1 MIRHATRRR
10 WRSRDRVSTPSPA
23 TPARRWQG
31 RSLFSLATPACARS
45 LRPLACRACPCC
57 SRAATG
63 VQRGCTGWA
72 TGVQRVCTGCVPAVY
87 RLCNVRVRVDRRL
100 PHAPQH
106 FLATIA
112 YLRGVNLRGFANPS
126 HPHFYGQQNADHW
139 CICVYIRESHAR
151 MQMSLW
157 MYMPLRRPEMMYAY
171 IDTDSDRGRLGV
183 EGRSLVHMRV
193 GTYIIRT
200 YADAR
205 GSLHLDL
212 LPSWPSGPI
221 CSSSVFTLSPS
232 VCTLSSRLRTL
243 VR

>member
-1 MIRHATRRR
+1 MRPDAAGGRGTGCPHPPQQHLRGVGRGGVYFHWRHPHA
-10 WRSRDRVSTPSPA
+10 P
-23 TPARRWQG
+23 G
-31 RSLFSLATPACARS
+31 RSGRSHVARALA
-45 LRPLACRACPCC
+45 
-57 SRAATG
+57 AA
-63 VQRGCTGWA
+63 A
-72 TGVQRVCTGCVPAVY
+72 LQRVCNGGVPAVY

-171 IDTDSDRGRLGV
+171 IETDSDRGRLCV
-183 EGRSLVHMRV
+183 QGRSLVHMRV

-205 GSLHLDL
+205 GRLHVDL

-232 VCTLSSRLRTL
+232 VCTLSSRLRAL